1 MIPASITLHSASNR
15 LTAQL
20 AGTYVTSIF
29 RQPSGKAIPPGN
41 YILSAPM
48 HNSVYGTFALLS
60 PTREASPQGMLW
72 IDLWIDIPVAASGK
86 DWVSSRESADWVTTR
101 ESADWVTTRE
111 SAGWIDLPSVVNQPG
126 VFVLLERP
134 LAGRN
139 TILITAGF
147 AELTAALHQAGGATV
162 TVA

>member
-101 ESADWVTTRE
+101 ESA
-111 SAGWIDLPSVVNQPG
+111 GWIDLPSVVNQPG